1 MLTERINEDKKKYP
15 KAMLQLALDTIDLNM
30 AKVVLH
36 EVIDYIDIVEI
47 GTPFI
52 IRYGIKVVE
61 EIKSI
66 FPCLPLLADLKI
78 ADAGEYESQMAF
90 KSGADIV
97 TVLAA
102 AEDSTIRAAV
112 KQAVKSNKS
121 VMIDMIG
128 INDIE
133 KRTSEIDKM
142 GVNYIC
148 AHLGFDEQ
156 NKGKNPLKDLIKVK
170 NNTQN
175 AKIAVAG
182 GINLLNLNNILD
194 ENPDIVIIG
203 SGITSE
209 VDRKGIAIKIK
220 KKIINQRRD
229 V

>member
-1 MLTERINEDKKKYP
+1 MLTECINKDKRKYSGP
-15 KAMLQLALDTIDLNM
+15 MLQIALDMIDLNK

-36 EVIDYIDIVEI
+36 EVVDYIDIVEI

-66 FPCLPLLADLKI
+66 FPFLPLLADLKI

-102 AEDSTIRAAV
+102 ANDSTVRATV
-112 KQAVKSNKS
+112 KQAVKSKKS

-133 KRTSEIDKM
+133 KRTLEIDKM
-142 GVNYIC
+142 GVTYIC

-156 NKGKNPLKDLIKVK
+156 NKGKNPLIDLIKVK

-203 SGITSE
+203 SGIISE
-209 VDRKGIAIKIK
+209 VDRKGTVIKI
-220 KKIINQRRD
+220 KKIINQRKG

>member
-1 MLTERINEDKKKYP
+1 MLIEFINEDKMNYSGF
-15 KAMLQLALDTIDLNM
+15 MLQLALDTIDLNM
-30 AKVVLH
+30 AKVVLQ
-36 EVIDYIDIVEI
+36 EVADYIDIVEI

-61 EIKSI
+61 EIKSM
-66 FPCLPLLADLKI
+66 FPRLPLLADLKI

-102 AEDSTIRAAV
+102 AEDSTIRVAV
-112 KQAVKSNKS
+112 KEAVRSKKSI
-121 VMIDMIG
+121 MIDMIG
-128 INDIE
+128 INDVE
-133 KRTSEIDKM
+133 KRTLGIDKM

-156 NKGKNPLKDLIKVK
+156 NKGNDLLKNLIKVK

-194 ENPDIVIIG
+194 ENPDIIIIG
-203 SGITSE
+203 SGIISE
-209 VDRKGIAIKIK
+209 VDRKGTVIKI
-220 KKIINQRRD
+220 KKIINQRRG

>member
-1 MLTERINEDKKKYP
+1 MLTECINKDKRKYP
-15 KAMLQLALDTIDLNM
+15 GSMLQLALDIIDLNK
-30 AKVVLH
+30 AKIVLH
-36 EVIDYIDIVEI
+36 EVADYIDIVEI

-66 FPCLPLLADLKI
+66 FPYLPLLADLKI

-102 AEDSTIRAAV
+102 AADSTIRAAI

-148 AHLGFDEQ
+148 AH
-156 NKGKNPLKDLIKVK
+156 
-170 NNTQN
+170 
-175 AKIAVAG
+175 
-182 GINLLNLNNILD
+182 
-194 ENPDIVIIG
+194 
-203 SGITSE
+203 
-209 VDRKGIAIKIK
+209 
-220 KKIINQRRD
+220 
-229 V
+229 

>member
-1 MLTERINEDKKKYP
+1 MSTECINEDKRKYLGS
-15 KAMLQLALDTIDLNM
+15 MLQIALDMIDLNK
-30 AKVVLH
+30 AKTVLY
-36 EVIDYIDIVEI
+36 EVEDYIDIVEI

-66 FPCLPLLADLKI
+66 FSHLPLLADLKI
-78 ADAGEYESQMAF
+78 VDAGEYESQMAF
-90 KSGADIV
+90 ESGADIV

-102 AEDSTIRAAV
+102 AEDSTIRATV
-112 KQAVKSNKS
+112 KQAVKSKKS

-128 INDIE
+128 INEIE
-133 KRTSEIDKM
+133 KRTVEIDKM

-148 AHLGFDEQ
+148 AHTGFDEQ
-156 NKGKNPLKDLIKVK
+156 NKGKNPLINLVKVK
-170 NNTQN
+170 NNTRN

-182 GINLLNLNNILD
+182 GINLSNLNNILD

-203 SGITSE
+203 SGIISE
-209 VDRKGIAIKIK
+209 ADRKGAAIKIK
-220 KKIINQRRD
+220 KIINKRRG

>member
-1 MLTERINEDKKKYP
+1 MLTECINKDKRKYSGP
-15 KAMLQLALDTIDLNM
+15 MLQIALDMIDLNK

-36 EVIDYIDIVEI
+36 EVVDYIDIVEI

-66 FPCLPLLADLKI
+66 FPFLPLLADLKI

-102 AEDSTIRAAV
+102 AKDSTVRAAV
-112 KQAVKSNKS
+112 KLAVKRKKS

-133 KRTSEIDKM
+133 KRTLEIDKM
-142 GVNYIC
+142 GVTYIC

-156 NKGKNPLKDLIKVK
+156 NKGKNPLIDLIKVK

-203 SGITSE
+203 SGIISE
-209 VDRKGIAIKIK
+209 VDRKGTVIKI
-220 KKIINQRRD
+220 KKIINQRKG